1 MSASA
6 SASDLVTNACP
17 KIGSLG
23 SAFYFIPETVAKGKE
38 HGLDGFRF
46 YFLGRGGV
54 LGDVEPKVVDSAFGY
69 FNAPLVDKM
78 WTTAKEKLAPRQ
90 AAKLYLECCAEFGRR
105 KFGDIA
111 GLDAF
116 CAAAETIVAAAE
128 PAGLALFAGI
138 AAEPLPEELPAR
150 AMHLVA
156 VLREY
161 RGSAH
166 LLAVVASGLSPE
178 LAHAMKR
185 PNDYATFGYSNDAP
199 TATDADQAKLAA
211 AEQLTDA
218 LVVDAYAAVDAAG
231 GAALLAGLVAM
242 EAALA

>member
-17 KIGSLG
+17 KIGTLG

-138 AAEPLPEELPAR
+138 AAEPLPEDLPAR
-150 AMHLVA
+150 AMQLVA

-178 LAHAMKR
+178 MAHALKR
-185 PNDYATFGYSNDAP
+185 PKDYATFGYSGDAP
-199 TATDADQAKLAA
+199 AGTDEDRHRHLAA
-211 AEQLTDA
+211 EALTDA
-218 LVVDAYAAVDAAG
+218 MVLTGYAALNEQEADS
-231 GAALLAGLVAM
+231 LLAGVNAM